1 LDEVFGPVLT
11 AMVTPFKENGAVDY
25 VAFRTLARY
34 LVEHGSDGLVVTGS
48 TGEAPT
54 LSDRERLL
62 LYAAAVDEV
71 GERASVI
78 ASTGTYDTRHSVAL
92 TEQADNLG
100 VDGFLIVAPYYSRPP
115 ARGIVEH
122 FKHIAART
130 DKPILAYNIPVRTGV
145 KIEVET
151 FAQLARIG
159 VVGVKQAWDDLDEAR
174 QIADLGLHLYAGND
188 ELVMPFL
195 AVGGVGG
202 ICVHTHLVGPAVKD
216 MIRRYKD
223 GDIEGAEA
231 ISESLDPVLDAIG
244 VVINPISTKAAL
256 NLVGHEVGGVRLPL
270 VEATPGEVAQIR
282 AALERGG
289 ILQPSRA

>member
-1 LDEVFGPVLT
+1 VFGPVLT
-11 AMVTPFKENGAVDY
+11 AIVTPFKANGDVDY

-78 ASTGTYDTRHSVAL
+78 AATGTYDTRHSVAL
-92 TEQADNLG
+92 TGQADNLG

-122 FKHIAART
+122 FRHVAAAT
-130 DKPILAYNIPVRTGV
+130 DKPILAYNIPIRTGI
-145 KIEVET
+145 KIDGET
-151 FAQLARIG
+151 FAELARVG
-159 VVGVKQAWDDLDEAR
+159 VIGVKQAWDDLDDAR
-174 QIADLGLHLYAGND
+174 QIVDLGLQLYAGD
-188 ELVMPFL
+188 DDLLLPFL
-195 AVGGVGG
+195 QLGGTGG
-202 ICVHTHLVGPAVKD
+202 ICVHTHIVGQAVQD
-216 MIRRYKD
+216 MIHLYSS
-223 GDIEGAEA
+223 GDVEGAEA
-231 ISESLDPVLDAIG
+231 ICESLDPVLDAIK
-244 VVINPISTKAAL
+244 VVGNPISTKAAL
-256 NLVGHEVGGVRLPL
+256 KLVGHDVGGVRLPL

-289 ILQPSRA
+289 VLEPSRA

>member
-1 LDEVFGPVLT
+1 VFGPVLT
-11 AMVTPFKENGAVDY
+11 AIVTPFKANGDVDY

-78 ASTGTYDTRHSVAL
+78 AATGTYDTRHSVAL
-92 TEQADNLG
+92 TGQADNLG

-122 FKHIAART
+122 FRHVAAAT
-130 DKPILAYNIPVRTGV
+130 DKPILAYNIPIRTGI
-145 KIEVET
+145 KIDGDT
-151 FAQLARIG
+151 FAELARVG

-174 QIADLGLHLYAGND
+174 QIVDLGLQLYAGDDN
-188 ELVMPFL
+188 LLLPFL
-195 AVGGVGG
+195 QLGGTGG
-202 ICVHTHLVGPAVKD
+202 ICVHTHIVGPAVQD
-216 MIRRYKD
+216 MIHLYSS
-223 GDIEGAEA
+223 GDVEGAEA
-231 ISESLDPVLDAIG
+231 ICESLDPVLDAIK
-244 VVINPISTKAAL
+244 VVGNPISTKAAL
-256 NLVGHEVGGVRLPL
+256 KLVGHDVGGVRLPL

-289 ILQPSRA
+289 VLEPSRA

>member
-1 LDEVFGPVLT
+1 VLGEVLT
-11 AMVTPFKENGAVDY
+11 AIVTPFKANGDVDY

-100 VDGFLIVAPYYSRPP
+100 VDGFLVVAPYYSRPP

-122 FKHIAART
+122 YKQIAEHT
-130 DKPILAYNIPVRTGV
+130 DKPVIAYNIPIRTGI

-151 FAQLARIG
+151 FGQLARVG
-159 VVGVKQAWDDLDEAR
+159 VTAVKQAWDDIDEAR
-174 QIADLGLHLYAGND
+174 QIAETGLLLYAGDDN
-188 ELVMPFL
+188 LLLPFL
-195 AVGGVGG
+195 RVGGFGG

-216 MIRRYKD
+216 MVRRFKD
-223 GDIEGAEA
+223 GDVEGAEA
-231 ISESLDPVLDAIG
+231 ISESLDPVLDAIK
-244 VVINPISTKAAL
+244 VVGNPISTKAAL
-256 NLVGHEVGGVRLPL
+256 NLAGHEVGGVRLPL
-270 VEATPGEVAQIR
+270 VEASPGEVAQIR

>member
-1 LDEVFGPVLT
+1 
-11 AMVTPFKENGAVDY
+11 MVTPFKENGDVDY

-100 VDGFLIVAPYYSRPP
+100 VDGFLVVAPYYSRPP

-122 FKHIAART
+122 YKQIAAHT
-130 DKPILAYNIPVRTGV
+130 DKPVIAYNIPIRTGI

-151 FAQLARIG
+151 FGQLARVG
-159 VVGVKQAWDDLDEAR
+159 VTAVKQAWDDIDEAR
-174 QIADLGLHLYAGND
+174 QIAETGLLLYAGDDN
-188 ELVMPFL
+188 LLLPFL
-195 AVGGVGG
+195 RVGGFGG

-216 MIRRYKD
+216 MVRRFKD
-223 GDIEGAEA
+223 GDVEGAEA
-231 ISESLDPVLDAIG
+231 ISESLDPVLDAIK
-244 VVINPISTKAAL
+244 VVGNPISTKAAL
-256 NLVGHEVGGVRLPL
+256 NLAGHEVGGVRLPL
-270 VEATPGEVAQIR
+270 VEASPGEVAQIR

>member
-1 LDEVFGPVLT
+1 VFGPVLT
-11 AMVTPFKENGAVDY
+11 AIVTPFKANGDVDY

-92 TEQADNLG
+92 TGQADNLG
-100 VDGFLIVAPYYSRPP
+100 VDGFLVVAPYYSRPP

-122 FKHIAART
+122 FRQITAAT
-130 DKPILAYNIPVRTGV
+130 DKPVIAYNIPVRTGI
-145 KIEVET
+145 KIDVET
-151 FAQLARIG
+151 FGQLARVG

-174 QIADLGLHLYAGND
+174 QIVELGLQLYAGDDN
-188 ELVMPFL
+188 LLFPFL
-195 AVGGVGG
+195 QLGGTGG
-202 ICVHTHLVGPAVKD
+202 ICVHTTSSGP
-216 MIRRYKD
+216 
-223 GDIEGAEA
+223 
-231 ISESLDPVLDAIG
+231 
-244 VVINPISTKAAL
+244 
-256 NLVGHEVGGVRLPL
+256 
-270 VEATPGEVAQIR
+270 
-282 AALERGG
+282 
-289 ILQPSRA
+289 PSRT

>member
-1 LDEVFGPVLT
+1 VFGPVLT
-11 AMVTPFKENGAVDY
+11 AIVTPFKANGDVDY

-78 ASTGTYDTRHSVAL
+78 AATGTYDTRHSVAL
-92 TEQADNLG
+92 TGQADNLG

-122 FKHIAART
+122 FKHVAAAT
-130 DKPILAYNIPVRTGV
+130 DKPILAYNIPIRTGI
-145 KIEVET
+145 KIDGET
-151 FAQLARIG
+151 FAELARVG
-159 VVGVKQAWDDLDEAR
+159 VIGVKQAWDDLDDAR
-174 QIADLGLHLYAGND
+174 QIVDLGLQLYAGD
-188 ELVMPFL
+188 DDLLLPFL
-195 AVGGVGG
+195 QLGGTGG
-202 ICVHTHLVGPAVKD
+202 ICVHTHIVGQAVQD
-216 MIRRYKD
+216 MIHLYSS
-223 GDIEGAEA
+223 GDVEGAEA
-231 ISESLDPVLDAIG
+231 ICESLDPVLDAIK
-244 VVINPISTKAAL
+244 VVGNPISTKAAL
-256 NLVGHEVGGVRLPL
+256 KLVGHDVGGVRLPL

-289 ILQPSRA
+289 VLEPSRA